1 MLRPSP
7 RAATYGLAAL
17 FAVAL
22 ACDLLW
28 MPVQVDDSLGELIDA
43 QHSPSLWASFEG
55 SLNTTAYLR
64 PLRIAQIKALFD
76 LAQDGN
82 YWLVFRGFHA
92 LLIGVAV
99 FLFARVLRVS
109 TLTDFGAAAFALVT
123 LTGLHTFRGTVQE
136 AFPINHFLEML
147 VCCLLALNLA
157 RSRGGMLV
165 DTGAAV
171 LFAVAAL
178 TLESG
183 LLVWVVAAAAWAV
196 GWRGISRRGI
206 ALMTTLLLGYVYL
219 RFVSLSSGMPALS
232 ERSSGFWLAVLNP
245 TELQERFGSD
255 PLIFYSYN
263 VATSV
268 MSVLF
273 SEPQAGVFEAIRAW
287 LDDRVLPRVVVP
299 VVTSAVTTGLIVW
312 ATARRAVNRHALDD
326 TARFIIV
333 AVAVIGANAILSFSY
348 TKNDILSIA
357 GAFYA
362 LAAYGAIRDGLLTAP
377 AMQRAAR
384 IGFAVLLCLL
394 SVGWTIRSVGV
405 HYVLRSQAF
414 KHQAD
419 WVALRGRWQRD
430 ERWPSDLTEQR
441 LILQLRGDAVGLVLP
456 NTRVGYPEWPT
467 RTWTD

>member
-1 MLRPSP
+1 
-7 RAATYGLAAL
+7 
-17 FAVAL
+17 
-22 ACDLLW
+22 
-28 MPVQVDDSLGELIDA
+28 
-43 QHSPSLWASFEG
+43 
-55 SLNTTAYLR
+55 
-64 PLRIAQIKALFD
+64 
-76 LAQDGN
+76 
-82 YWLVFRGFHA
+82 
-92 LLIGVAV
+92 
-99 FLFARVLRVS
+99 
-109 TLTDFGAAAFALVT
+109 
-123 LTGLHTFRGTVQE
+123 
-136 AFPINHFLEML
+136 
-147 VCCLLALNLA
+147 
-157 RSRGGMLV
+157 
-165 DTGAAV
+165 
-171 LFAVAAL
+171 
-178 TLESG
+178 
-183 LLVWVVAAAAWAV
+183 
-196 GWRGISRRGI
+196 
-206 ALMTTLLLGYVYL
+206 
-219 RFVSLSSGMPALS
+219 
-232 ERSSGFWLAVLNP
+232 
-245 TELQERFGSD
+245 
-255 PLIFYSYN
+255 
-263 VATSV
+263 

-441 LILQLRGDAVGLVLP
+441 LILQLRGDAVSCCRIRASDTP
-456 NTRVGYPEWPT
+456 NGQPEHGPT
-467 RTWTD
+467 EQD